1 MRRNTVRLLT
11 FAFLAAFALMLFA
24 PLESRAATRGTYALV
39 SVNLASGQLTS
50 LGCVGVRGR
59 LGAFALKDASTG
71 YTIGS
76 RNALTTFPLNDPGN
90 PTNTVTITGLSRSE
104 QVIGID
110 IRPATGELYGL
121 TDDNRI
127 ISIDPSSGV
136 ATIKGASFSPKISG
150 SAVGFDFNP
159 TVDRIRVVTDRGQN
173 LRLHPDTGQVAAVD
187 KSLTFA
193 TADVNKRFNPRV
205 SGAGYTNSFAGATT
219 TTLYDIDTARDVLV
233 TQTPPNDGVL
243 NTIGSLGSNLST
255 VSGFDI
261 LASGQ
266 AYAIVRGS
274 SLC

>member
-1 MRRNTVRLLT
+1 MRRNTVRSLK
-11 FAFLAAFALMLFA
+11 FAVLAVLVLMLFA
-24 PLESRAATRGTYALV
+24 PLVSQAATRGSYALV

-50 LGCVGVRGR
+50 LGCVGVRGS
-59 LGAFALKDASTG
+59 LAAFALKDASTG
-71 YTIGS
+71 YAVGT

-90 PTNTVTITGLSRSE
+90 PTNTVTVTGLSRGE

-127 ISIDPSSGV
+127 ISLDPATGV
-136 ATIKGASFSPKISG
+136 ATVKGAPFSPKISG
-150 SAVGFDFNP
+150 SAFGFDFNP

-173 LRLHPDTGQVAAVD
+173 LRLHPDTGQVAAID
-187 KSLTFA
+187 GSLAFA
-193 TADVNKRFNPRV
+193 ANDINKRFKPRV

-219 TTLYDIDTARDVLV
+219 TTLYDIDTTRDVLV

-243 NTIGSLGSNLST
+243 NTVGSLGANLSI

-261 LASGQ
+261 LPSGQ
-266 AYAIVRGS
+266 AYAVVRANG
-274 SLC
+274 LC